1 VNELKNRVVITGLG
15 VITSLGKDI
24 DTFWKNITS
33 GVSGVGEITS
43 FDVSEYPTRI
53 GAEIK
58 DFNPEDYIDKKE
70 AKRMDRFAQFAVAAT
85 KLALQDA
92 GLNLDETNRDRVGV
106 YIGSG
111 IGGLATFEE
120 NYKTLLE
127 KGPKRVSPFLIPMMI
142 ANMASGQ
149 VSIMFGA
156 RGPNSSPISACAT
169 GTHAIGDAA
178 EIIRRG
184 KADVMIAGG
193 SEATIRP
200 LAFAGFSSMKAMS
213 TRNDEP
219 TKASRPFDLNRDGF
233 VMGEGAGILILES
246 LEHAKKRGA
255 KIIAEL
261 VGYGMS
267 GDAYHLTAPAPEGEG
282 AARAM
287 REALDDAGLNPEDVD
302 YINAHG
308 TSTDYNDKF
317 ETLAIK
323 KVFGE
328 HAYKLAV
335 SSTKSMTGH
344 LLGAAGGVEAV
355 ICALTI
361 REGIIPPT
369 INYETPDPECDLDY
383 VPNVARKAEVRVAL
397 SNSLG
402 FGGHNAT
409 IILKAYEE

>member
-1 VNELKNRVVITGLG
+1 MKNRVVITGLG

-120 NYKTLLE
+120 NFKTLLE

-255 KIIAEL
+255 KIIAEV